1 MELGLLDTQNL
12 YLNILE
18 RCLFGVY
25 IALFLTLHT
34 QQFLFYFIFLVLRG
48 FDVYIR
54 SVISSVLPLFILSE
68 RSVDLVIV

>member
-25 IALFLTLHT
+25 IALFLTLHAT
-34 QQFLFYFIFLVLRG
+34 IFILLHFLVLRG

-68 RSVDLVIV
+68 RLVDLVIV